1 MAAEA
6 IEITKSPMIVQMAS
20 PRFMWT
26 NLNLFRHSLSCF
38 AGNSRHAITL
48 PKIRIGRRTTNV
60 PLRYQPIIGAIPNT
74 SRSQGITATVVS
86 HNNREK
92 TPNTMAVVRSPIG
105 AGVVCF
111 SADMAMIRFCCNSS
125 RAPGNQFFAISHL
138 QPTADRCSCNPIYL
152 SFVLLMLGL
161 SERLDDLW
169 LLITLGPH
177 RRAGSN

>member
-1 MAAEA
+1 MRAEA

-26 NLNLFRHSLSCF
+26 NLNLFCHSLSCF

-74 SRSQGITATVVS
+74 SRSQGITATIVS

-105 AGVVCF
+105 AGTLCF
-111 SADMAMIRFCCNSS
+111 SADGDD
-125 RAPGNQFFAISHL
+125 P
-138 QPTADRCSCNPIYL
+138 
-152 SFVLLMLGL
+152 VLLQQLKSL
-161 SERLDDLW
+161 Q
-169 LLITLGPH
+169 
-177 RRAGSN
+177 